1 MTSRG
6 GESLAVLLVSA
17 LLGTSCANSLAL
29 RGDHARPPGDIR
41 AGEWTGTVAAGG
53 ILPIPLPIQSTITTS
68 PVTIPY
74 GVVGTASRGV
84 SEHVEWGFGGMVV
97 PYVLSLSN
105 TQENTGTSAASAFGG
120 ARVSTSAP
128 NDEATHFAAAAD
140 LGLGLGVIPCL
151 IVRCAGTN
159 AGYVPEASTWQGGSV
174 GVIFGD
180 KTLYVSARL
189 EESLTGEH
197 GVELHPSALLGF
209 DFPLSGPFHLGLGGA
224 SRAPC
229 RATDRCSC
237 SPCTTS
243 RCGFS
248 RPPTEPPDARA
259 TP

>member
-6 GESLAVLLVSA
+6 GENLTVLLVSA
-17 LLGTSCANSLAL
+17 LLGTSCVNSLAL

-53 ILPIPLPIQSTITTS
+53 ILPIPLPVQSTLTTS

-97 PYVLSLSN
+97 PYIPSFS
-105 TQENTGTSAASAFGG
+105 TTSEAGSDAAAAAFGG
-120 ARVSTSAP
+120 ARFSTSAP
-128 NDEATHFAAAAD
+128 NDGATHLAAAAD
-140 LGLGLGVIPCL
+140 LGLGLGVIPCQ
-151 IVRCAGTN
+151 IVHCAGTPT
-159 AGYVPEASTWQGGSV
+159 GYVPEASTWQGGSV

-189 EESLTGEH
+189 EESLTGDH

-209 DFPLSGPFHLGLGGA
+209 DFPLSGPFHLGLGWGVQGTLPRDRPLFLLPMYQLA
-224 SRAPC
+224 LRIQPPAHRAP
-229 RATDRCSC
+229 
-237 SPCTTS
+237 
-243 RCGFS
+243 
-248 RPPTEPPDARA
+248 
-259 TP
+259 